1 MRILMLKDYYYPEN
15 CAGINLSQDLV
26 SKLSNSGDYV
36 DIFTPI
42 PCRGITYKIRKE
54 YRNKKIEHNGNV
66 TIYRYWL
73 PYEKTNLIQ
82 RACRYFLQN
91 IIQIWKGL
99 FHDYDVIFLGSTP
112 PTMGLVG
119 TILKKIKKKP
129 FVYNVQDIF
138 PDSMITGNITKK
150 GSIVWKIG
158 RGIEKITYNNANHI
172 IVINENFKKNILAKG
187 VPESKISVINN
198 WIDTEKV
205 YPIARNNNNL
215 FREFS
220 IPTDKFIVLYAGNF
234 GNAQGA
240 SVILEAASLLKK
252 ERDIHFVIFGGGS
265 KFDSAKKIVKDKEL
279 KNVTINPLLEIERV
293 PEVYSVGN
301 VALITCKKGVGYTGM
316 PSKTWSIMA
325 CNTPII
331 ASFDIGSEL
340 DYILTNS
347 HAGVCIEPENSFS
360 LAKKIKE
367 LKDNPY
373 FFENK
378 GREYVLKHASKD
390 VCTDKYKKVI
400 QNVKKGCETN

>member
-42 PCRGITYKIRKE
+42 PCRGITDKIRKE

-378 GREYVLKHASKD
+378 GREYVLKHALKD